1 MTPAGA
7 SGATVFAL
15 PTAWRP
21 APGSD
26 PAPETAVVEHA
37 DLADG
42 LGALAG
48 ICGTDLPTVL
58 LAAHIKVLG
67 MLGEADERCAEVAD
81 GAGVRHVTVVR
92 AAATWQELVLRV
104 AKAERP
110 VAASADEVTHGERA
124 LFTAGAEAGGERDG
138 GDGSG
143 ERAAS
148 GGSVEGSG
156 GDGSGERA
164 ASDENVQRPGS
175 DGNVQRPRSDGSVE
189 GSGSGGSVAESGGDG
204 SVEGSGGDRNGER
217 AASGGNAQRPGSD
230 GSVEGSASGG
240 SVEGPGSGGS
250 VEGPGSDGNVEG
262 SGGDGSGERAATGGS
277 VQRPGSDGNLQ
288 RPGSGG
294 SGEGSG
300 SGGSGERPGSGGSL
314 EGSGSDGTDE
324 RSGYGLRVHADE
336 TRLTLTAALAPPYL
350 ARLASMHREVLRAM
364 AADPGG
370 DALAARLDPDER
382 RAVLG
387 DWSTGPRLDRGAGT
401 VVERI
406 EAQVAATPHA
416 IAVKV
421 AGTGTTYRELDE
433 RANRIARRLAGLGA
447 RPDALVGV
455 CLRRTADLL
464 PALLGVWK
472 SGAGYLPLDPALPAE
487 RLRHM
492 IDAAGCE
499 LVLTES
505 AHLPALEPLSG
516 ADVVLL
522 DRERESIEALPATPL
537 DRTTDPRSLAYVI
550 YTSGSTGNPK
560 GVMVEHAGL
569 ANYLLW
575 TAETYAARGTGGSPV
590 FSSISFDL
598 GMPSL
603 FAPLLTGQP
612 VHLLPDPLDTA
623 DLGDELAA
631 GAPYSFIKMTPGHLD
646 LLSYDLTPDE
656 IHSLAGLVI
665 AAGDAFTSELA
676 RRWLEFAG
684 PGGTPVATEYGPT
697 EITVGNSGETLT
709 EPPATELIPLG
720 APIPNT
726 TMYVLTDRLEPV
738 PVGVPG
744 EVYIGGTGVARGY
757 LDRPGLTAERF
768 LPDPYGAPGSCL
780 YRTGD
785 RARWRADGSLEFLG
799 RVDHQVK
806 IRGFRVELGEI
817 QARLREH
824 PDVAEAVVIAVGPVR
839 SRSLAAYVIPAG
851 GTLMDATGL
860 RDHLAAVL
868 PAYMLPAHFVA
879 IDQVPLTTN
888 GKVDTRV
895 LQGLL

>member
-110 VAASADEVTHGERA
+110 PAGSADEVTHGERA

-138 GDGSG
+138 SDGWSGGVGSGARLARGGSVGRPGSDGRVEGSGSGGSGARLARGGSAGRPGSDGSVERPGSDGRVEGSGSGGSGARLARGGSG
-143 ERAAS
+143 ERSGS

-156 GDGSGERA
+156 NGGNVERLARGGGGERPA
-164 ASDENVQRPGS
+164 R
-175 DGNVQRPRSDGSVE
+175 
-189 GSGSGGSVAESGGDG
+189 GGGG
-204 SVEGSGGDRNGER
+204 
-217 AASGGNAQRPGSD
+217 RPGSD

-240 SVEGPGSGGS
+240 SVERRMRDGSGGPPGSGG
-250 VEGPGSDGNVEG
+250 D
-262 SGGDGSGERAATGGS
+262 D
-277 VQRPGSDGNLQ
+277 Q
-288 RPGSGG
+288 
-294 SGEGSG
+294 
-300 SGGSGERPGSGGSL
+300 
-314 EGSGSDGTDE
+314 

-336 TRLTLTAALAPPYL
+336 RRLTFTAALAPPYL

-406 EAQVAATPHA
+406 EAQAATTPDA
-416 IAVKV
+416 TAVKV
-421 AGTGTTYRELDE
+421 AGTATTYRELDE

-505 AHLPALEPLSG
+505 AHLPALEPQAG
-516 ADVVLL
+516 CDVVLL

-824 PDVAEAVVIAVGPVR
+824 ADVAEAVVIAVGPVR

-851 GTLMDATGL
+851 GTPMDATGL

-895 LQGLL
+895 LQSLL

>member
-81 GAGVRHVTVVR
+81 GAGMRHVTVVR
-92 AAATWQELVLRV
+92 AAATWQELVLRI

-148 GGSVEGSG
+148 GGSVQRPGSDGSVEGSGSGGSAAESGGDGNVEGSG

-204 SVEGSGGDRNGER
+204 SVEGSGGDGNGER

-240 SVEGPGSGGS
+240 SVEG
-250 VEGPGSDGNVEG
+250 
-262 SGGDGSGERAATGGS
+262 
-277 VQRPGSDGNLQ
+277 
-288 RPGSGG
+288 PGSGG

>member
-26 PAPETAVVEHA
+26 PAPGTAVVEHA

-42 LGALAG
+42 LDALAG

-81 GAGVRHVTVVR
+81 GAGVRHVAVVR
-92 AAATWQELVLRV
+92 SAATWQELVLRV

-110 VAASADEVTHGERA
+110 VAGSADEVTYGERA
-124 LFTAGAEAGGERDG
+124 LFTAGAEAGGEHGGRDG
-138 GDGSG
+138 SAERSG
-143 ERAAS
+143 G
-148 GGSVEGSG
+148 GGSVE
-156 GDGSGERA
+156 
-164 ASDENVQRPGS
+164 
-175 DGNVQRPRSDGSVE
+175 RS
-189 GSGSGGSVAESGGDG
+189 
-204 SVEGSGGDRNGER
+204 R
-217 AASGGNAQRPGSD
+217 
-230 GSVEGSASGG
+230 
-240 SVEGPGSGGS
+240 
-250 VEGPGSDGNVEG
+250 
-262 SGGDGSGERAATGGS
+262 
-277 VQRPGSDGNLQ
+277 
-288 RPGSGG
+288 
-294 SGEGSG
+294 
-300 SGGSGERPGSGGSL
+300 
-314 EGSGSDGTDE
+314 
-324 RSGYGLRVHADE
+324 YGLRVHAGE
-336 TRLTLTAALAPPYL
+336 RRLTFTAALAPPYL

-364 AADPGG
+364 AADPDG

-387 DWSTGPRLDRGAGT
+387 DWSTGPRVDRGNGT

-406 EAQVAATPHA
+406 EAQAATTPDA

-421 AGTGTTYRELDE
+421 AGAGTTYRELDE
-433 RANRIARRLAGLGA
+433 RANRIARRLTGLGA

-492 IDAAGCE
+492 IAAAGCE

-505 AHLPALEPLSG
+505 AHLPALEPPAG
-516 ADVVLL
+516 GDVVLL

-646 LLSYDLTPDE
+646 LLSYDLTPEE

-697 EITVGNSGETLT
+697 EITVGNSGETLA

-824 PDVAEAVVIAVGPVR
+824 ADVAEAVVIAVGPVR
-839 SRSLAAYVIPAG
+839 SRSLAAYVIPAEG
-851 GTLMDATGL
+851 APMDATGL
-860 RDHLAAVL
+860 RDHLAAAL

>member
-110 VAASADEVTHGERA
+110 AAGSADEVTHGERA

-138 GDGSG
+138 SG
-143 ERAAS
+143 GQSGGVGGVHRPAR
-148 GGSVEGSG
+148 GGSVE
-156 GDGSGERA
+156 
-164 ASDENVQRPGS
+164 RPGS
-175 DGNVQRPRSDGSVE
+175 GGSVE
-189 GSGSGGSVAESGGDG
+189 GSGSGGSV
-204 SVEGSGGDRNGER
+204 ER
-217 AASGGNAQRPGSD
+217 PAR
-230 GSVEGSASGG
+230 GG
-240 SVEGPGSGGS
+240 SVERPARGGS
-250 VEGPGSDGNVEG
+250 V
-262 SGGDGSGERAATGGS
+262 
-277 VQRPGSDGNLQ
+277 
-288 RPGSGG
+288 
-294 SGEGSG
+294 EGSG
-300 SGGSGERPGSGGSL
+300 SGGSGERPARGGSVERPASGGSVEGSGSGGSVERPARGASVERSASGGSV
-314 EGSGSDGTDE
+314 EGSGSGGSVERPGSGGNDE
-324 RSGYGLRVHADE
+324 RSAYGLRVHADE
-336 TRLTLTAALAPPYL
+336 RRLTLTAALAPPYL
-350 ARLASMHREVLRAM
+350 ARLASMYREVLRAM
-364 AADPGG
+364 AAGPDG

-406 EAQVAATPHA
+406 EAQAATTPDA
-416 IAVKV
+416 TAVKV

-433 RANRIARRLAGLGA
+433 RANRVARRLAGLGA

-505 AHLPALEPLSG
+505 AHLPALEPLTG
-516 ADVVLL
+516 GDIVLL

-537 DRTTDPRSLAYVI
+537 GRTTDPRSLAYVI

-839 SRSLAAYVIPAG
+839 SRSLAAYVIPAE
-851 GTLMDATGL
+851 GTPMDAKGL

>member
-92 AAATWQELVLRV
+92 TAATWQELVLRV

-110 VAASADEVTHGERA
+110 VAGSADEVTHAERA

-138 GDGSG
+138 SDGWSGGVGSG
-143 ERAAS
+143 GRPAS
-148 GGSVEGSG
+148 DGSVEGSG
-156 GDGSGERA
+156 CDGGVEGSGSGGSVQRLASGGSGERSGSGGNDEGSESGGSVERL
-164 ASDENVQRPGS
+164 ASGGSGERPARGGGGRPG
-175 DGNVQRPRSDGSVE
+175 SDGSVE
-189 GSGSGGSVAESGGDG
+189 GSGSGGSS
-204 SVEGSGGDRNGER
+204 
-217 AASGGNAQRPGSD
+217 
-230 GSVEGSASGG
+230 
-240 SVEGPGSGGS
+240 
-250 VEGPGSDGNVEG
+250 
-262 SGGDGSGERAATGGS
+262 
-277 VQRPGSDGNLQ
+277 
-288 RPGSGG
+288 
-294 SGEGSG
+294 
-300 SGGSGERPGSGGSL
+300 GSGERPGSGGSGGRP
-314 EGSGSDGTDE
+314 GSGGDDQRPGSGGDDQ
-324 RSGYGLRVHADE
+324 RSGYGLRVHADQR
-336 TRLTLTAALAPPYL
+336 RLTLTAALAPPYL

-406 EAQVAATPHA
+406 EAQAATTPDA
-416 IAVKV
+416 TAVKV
-421 AGTGTTYRELDE
+421 AGTATTYRELDE

-455 CLRRTADLL
+455 CLRRTTDLL

-505 AHLPALEPLSG
+505 AHLPALEPAAG
-516 ADVVLL
+516 CDVVLL

-824 PDVAEAVVIAVGPVR
+824 ADVAEAVVIAVGPVR
-839 SRSLAAYVIPAG
+839 SRSLAAYVIPAE
-851 GTLMDATGL
+851 GTPMDATGL

>member
-110 VAASADEVTHGERA
+110 AAGSADEVTHGERA

-138 GDGSG
+138 SDGWSGGVGSG
-143 ERAAS
+143 ERLARGGSVGRPGSDGSVERPGSDGRVEGSGSGGSGARPGS

-156 GDGSGERA
+156 NGGNVERLAGGGSGERPA
-164 ASDENVQRPGS
+164 RGGGGRPG
-175 DGNVQRPRSDGSVE
+175 SDGSVE
-189 GSGSGGSVAESGGDG
+189 GSGSGGSVERRMRGGSGGPP
-204 SVEGSGGDRNGER
+204 GSGGDD
-217 AASGGNAQRPGSD
+217 Q
-230 GSVEGSASGG
+230 
-240 SVEGPGSGGS
+240 
-250 VEGPGSDGNVEG
+250 
-262 SGGDGSGERAATGGS
+262 
-277 VQRPGSDGNLQ
+277 
-288 RPGSGG
+288 
-294 SGEGSG
+294 
-300 SGGSGERPGSGGSL
+300 
-314 EGSGSDGTDE
+314 

-336 TRLTLTAALAPPYL
+336 RRLTLTAALAPPYL
-350 ARLASMHREVLRAM
+350 ARLASMHCEVLRAM
-364 AADPGG
+364 ADDPGG

-406 EAQVAATPHA
+406 EAQAARTPDA
-416 IAVKV
+416 TAVKG
-421 AGTGTTYRELDE
+421 AGTATTYRELDE

-505 AHLPALEPLSG
+505 AHLPALEPQAG
-516 ADVVLL
+516 CDVVLL

-824 PDVAEAVVIAVGPVR
+824 ADVAEAVVIAVGPVR
-839 SRSLAAYVIPAG
+839 SRSLAAYVIPAE
-851 GTLMDATGL
+851 GTPMDATGL

>member
-26 PAPETAVVEHA
+26 PAPETAVVEHG

-110 VAASADEVTHGERA
+110 VAGSADEVTYGERA

-138 GDGSG
+138 SDGSERSG
-143 ERAAS
+143 SDGSAERARSDGTGRSASGGAVGRPGSDEGVERAGSDEGVERPVS
-148 GGSVEGSG
+148 GGSVE
-156 GDGSGERA
+156 
-164 ASDENVQRPGS
+164 RP
-175 DGNVQRPRSDGSVE
+175 
-189 GSGSGGSVAESGGDG
+189 
-204 SVEGSGGDRNGER
+204 
-217 AASGGNAQRPGSD
+217 
-230 GSVEGSASGG
+230 
-240 SVEGPGSGGS
+240 
-250 VEGPGSDGNVEG
+250 
-262 SGGDGSGERAATGGS
+262 
-277 VQRPGSDGNLQ
+277 
-288 RPGSGG
+288 
-294 SGEGSG
+294 
-300 SGGSGERPGSGGSL
+300 
-314 EGSGSDGTDE
+314 
-324 RSGYGLRVHADE
+324 GYGLRVHADE
-336 TRLTLTAALAPPYL
+336 RRLTLTAALAPPYL

-364 AADPGG
+364 AADPDG
-370 DALAARLDPDER
+370 DALAACLDPDER

-406 EAQVAATPHA
+406 EAQAAATPDA
-416 IAVKV
+416 TAVKV
-421 AGTGTTYRELDE
+421 AGTGITYRELDE

-505 AHLPALEPLSG
+505 AHLPALEPPAG

-522 DRERESIEALPATPL
+522 DRERESIAALPATPL

-612 VHLLPDPLDTA
+612 AHLLPDPLDTA

-817 QARLREH
+817 QARLRDH
-824 PDVAEAVVIAVGPVR
+824 ADVAEAVVIAVGPVR
-839 SRSLAAYVIPAG
+839 SRSLAAYVIPAE
-851 GTLMDATGL
+851 GTPMDATGL
-860 RDHLAAVL
+860 REHLAAVL

>member
-92 AAATWQELVLRV
+92 TAATWQELVLRV

-110 VAASADEVTHGERA
+110 VAGSADEVTHAERA

-138 GDGSG
+138 SDGWPGGVGSG
-143 ERAAS
+143 GRPAS
-148 GGSVEGSG
+148 DGSVEGSG
-156 GDGSGERA
+156 CDGGVEGSGSGGSVQRLASGGSGERSGSGGNDEGSESGGSVERL
-164 ASDENVQRPGS
+164 ASGGSGERPARGGGGRPG
-175 DGNVQRPRSDGSVE
+175 SDGSVE
-189 GSGSGGSVAESGGDG
+189 GSGSGGSS
-204 SVEGSGGDRNGER
+204 
-217 AASGGNAQRPGSD
+217 
-230 GSVEGSASGG
+230 
-240 SVEGPGSGGS
+240 
-250 VEGPGSDGNVEG
+250 
-262 SGGDGSGERAATGGS
+262 
-277 VQRPGSDGNLQ
+277 
-288 RPGSGG
+288 
-294 SGEGSG
+294 
-300 SGGSGERPGSGGSL
+300 GSGERPGSGGSGGRP
-314 EGSGSDGTDE
+314 GSGGDDQRPGSGGDDQ
-324 RSGYGLRVHADE
+324 RSGYGLRVHADQR
-336 TRLTLTAALAPPYL
+336 RLTLTAALAPPYL

-406 EAQVAATPHA
+406 EAQAATTPDA
-416 IAVKV
+416 TAVKV
-421 AGTGTTYRELDE
+421 AGTATTYRELDE
-433 RANRIARRLAGLGA
+433 RSNRIARRLAGLGA

-455 CLRRTADLL
+455 CLRRTTDLL

-505 AHLPALEPLSG
+505 AHLPALEPVAG
-516 ADVVLL
+516 CDVVLL

-709 EPPATELIPLG
+709 EPPPTELIPLG

-768 LPDPYGAPGSCL
+768 LPDPYGTPGSCL

-824 PDVAEAVVIAVGPVR
+824 ADVAEAVVIAVGPVR
-839 SRSLAAYVIPAG
+839 SRSLAAYVIPAE
-851 GTLMDATGL
+851 GTPMDATGL